1 MNKRIRVGLIIAA
14 GVLIIIHLTMIDYG
28 NLSWSRNMSPY
39 LGIIAMICI
48 IIGMTMQ
55 IRNDKKQKAKL
66 TDTNSQVFKCALRL
80 VRICNPHQS
89 DKGFAITALQ
99 LSIICNNKCI
109 FLSEGDTIVTEI
121 GMLVANSK
129 QCPFFAYKVEPGWQR
144 RGLFFINRKPYI

>member
-14 GVLIIIHLTMIDYG
+14 GVLIIIHLTLIDYG

-66 TDTNSQVFKCALRL
+66 TDTNS
-80 VRICNPHQS
+80 
-89 DKGFAITALQ
+89 
-99 LSIICNNKCI
+99 
-109 FLSEGDTIVTEI
+109 
-121 GMLVANSK
+121 
-129 QCPFFAYKVEPGWQR
+129 
-144 RGLFFINRKPYI
+144 